1 MTESAAGESASEA
14 KTIASQAPT
23 TGERRSRVDWLDL
36 ATRYSLV
43 AVLVLVFTAFSIA
56 LPDQFF
62 TRDNIL
68 GMLNNQVI
76 ILIVAMGTVFPLV
89 VGEFDL
95 SVGNIVGFS
104 QVVAIGLMAKSS
116 LSIPVAVLIA
126 LLAATGAGLANG
138 ILLTYFRASSLIATL
153 ATGSVLLGLTY
164 WYTGGQTLFSNIP
177 VSFTHIARDTALGI
191 QLPIYYAAA
200 LAIVTG
206 ILLTFTL
213 LGRRLHAVGGNRRA
227 AALVG
232 IRVPQAIIF
241 AFIASGLI
249 AGIAGVVIGS
259 RLGTG
264 DPALGPDLM
273 LPAYAGSFLG
283 ATAFRPGRFNIPGT
297 VVAVYLLAVATTG
310 LQIYG
315 VPSWS
320 TDVFNGAALAIAVGL
335 STKVADFQVA
345 RARRLRLRSLNEEL
359 ESQTASAAAADGG
372 A

>member
-1 MTESAAGESASEA
+1 VAAEEA
-14 KTIASQAPT
+14 VAGAPRPHQAKPSPRPQ
-23 TGERRSRVDWLDL
+23 RRRIDWLDV

-43 AVLVLVFTAFSIA
+43 LVLIVVFTGFSIA

-76 ILIVAMGTVFPLV
+76 ILILAMGSVFPLV

-95 SVGNIVGFS
+95 SIGNIVGFS
-104 QVVAIGLMAKSS
+104 QVLVIGLMSKSG
-116 LSIPVAVLIA
+116 LPIPLAIVVAMV
-126 LLAATGAGLANG
+126 AATTAGLVNG

-164 WYTGGQTLFSNIP
+164 WYTGGETLFSNIP
-177 VSFTHIARDTALGI
+177 VRFTHIARDSALGV
-191 QLPIYYAAA
+191 QLPIFYAAA
-200 LAIVTG
+200 LALVTG
-206 ILLTFTL
+206 FVLTFTL
-213 LGRRLHAVGGNRRA
+213 LGRRLHAVGGNRKA
-227 AALVG
+227 APLVG
-232 IRVPQAIIF
+232 IRVPRVIIF
-241 AFIASGLI
+241 AFMASGLM

-259 RLGTG
+259 QLGTG

-297 VVAVYLLAVATTG
+297 IVAVYLLAVATTG

-320 TDVFNGAALAIAVGL
+320 TDVFNGVALAIAVGL
-335 STKVADFQVA
+335 STKVADLQAA
-345 RARRLRLRSLNEEL
+345 RARRLRLRRLNEEIGD
-359 ESQTASAAAADGG
+359 ESSGTTGRAPAEA
-372 A
+372 